1 MDFELVIIRWL
12 QSIRSSF
19 LDSIFEFFTMFG
31 EELVVIGVLGLIY
44 WTINKR
50 IGERLGITVFI
61 SLGLNSI
68 LKLIIMRP
76 RPFIVDDSIINLRP
90 ETSGG
95 YSMPS
100 GHAQS
105 ASTVFFG
112 TYQFFKKR
120 YLLIIA
126 IIITTLVSISR
137 MYIGVHYL
145 TDVIVGSLLGVIVT
159 YYLYKWLSKKEDLSK
174 IYTLILIASG
184 AFLIVVFIYNLIKL
198 NQGSFDSNLFYFNTE
213 AIAKMIG
220 TLVGFVVGVKLENKY
235 VNFSNHKNILKNS
248 IRFVLGV
255 VIIMGVRIS
264 LKEIFHLI
272 INPDN
277 LINDQMFLSVLASLF
292 DFLRYVIM
300 VAVGIGVY
308 PILFKKIN
316 I

>member
-1 MDFELVIIRWL
+1 
-12 QSIRSSF
+12 
-19 LDSIFEFFTMFG
+19 MFG